1 MSKAAFSVKAFGIY
15 LLILGLGLAF
25 VPNLLLSVF
34 GMPLTEEVWIRVVG
48 VLVFNIGVY
57 YWFAAKAEAIE
68 VFQASVYTRVLVLA
82 SFAAFAALGL
92 ASPVLVLFGAADF
105 AGAVWT
111 WFSLKANSPVVG
123 RARA

>member
-15 LLILGLGLAF
+15 LLALGVGLAF
-25 VPNLLLSVF
+25 IPNLLLSVF
-34 GMPLTEEVWIRVVG
+34 GMPRTEEVWIRVVG

-57 YWFAAKAEAIE
+57 YWFAARAEATE

-82 SFAAFAALGL
+82 SFAAFAVLGI

-105 AGAVWT
+105 AGAIWT
-111 WFSLKANSPVVG
+111 SVALRQSKAT
-123 RARA
+123 R